1 MTNTTAITRLLCTLL
16 ACAAPIVA
24 RAQVVDTAPA
34 DSAAQRLGLWARTS
48 RGSGLILTTGKTYN
62 RVEGLPVYVGPT
74 FHDSIGAAE
83 INASMMGI
91 IRSADTFHWDS
102 QNLGHRIA
110 AEARV
115 GRGRGYGLA
124 VSSYDVMT
132 PVETWQVPDPDAGLA
147 AFFGHR
153 DFRDWFNRHG
163 ARATATF
170 NMSAR
175 SSLSADW
182 SDERWSSASGRSVFS
197 VFGNGSTWRA
207 NPAVDAGR
215 FHIGVLRAHV
225 DTRNDADN
233 PSTGWL
239 ISAEYEHGSGSIT
252 DVASTS
258 ALARVSAPGPISYGR
273 ALVDLRRYNRLSP
286 TTWFNA
292 RLVLGGWLHGDD
304 LPLERRFSV
313 GGLGT
318 VPGVDFRKYDPGI
331 VDVSECNSGGQPPPG
346 NPAQCERVALAQLE
360 YRNELHSSFF
370 DFLNAKPIR
379 LRGIGFTVRPTA
391 VAFVDAGRGW
401 LVGQPSGTLQYSR
414 SSFPRFGTFRT
425 DVGLG
430 LDLGI
435 FGVYAAKSVS
445 SPDEPANFFLRVRRL
460 F

>member
-16 ACAAPIVA
+16 ACAPPIVA

-182 SDERWSSASGRSVFS
+182 SDERWS
-197 VFGNGSTWRA
+197 
-207 NPAVDAGR
+207 
-215 FHIGVLRAHV
+215 
-225 DTRNDADN
+225 
-233 PSTGWL
+233 
-239 ISAEYEHGSGSIT
+239 
-252 DVASTS
+252 
-258 ALARVSAPGPISYGR
+258 
-273 ALVDLRRYNRLSP
+273 
-286 TTWFNA
+286 
-292 RLVLGGWLHGDD
+292 
-304 LPLERRFSV
+304 
-313 GGLGT
+313 
-318 VPGVDFRKYDPGI
+318 
-331 VDVSECNSGGQPPPG
+331 
-346 NPAQCERVALAQLE
+346 
-360 YRNELHSSFF
+360 
-370 DFLNAKPIR
+370 
-379 LRGIGFTVRPTA
+379 
-391 VAFVDAGRGW
+391 
-401 LVGQPSGTLQYSR
+401 
-414 SSFPRFGTFRT
+414 
-425 DVGLG
+425 
-430 LDLGI
+430 
-435 FGVYAAKSVS
+435 
-445 SPDEPANFFLRVRRL
+445 
-460 F
+460 